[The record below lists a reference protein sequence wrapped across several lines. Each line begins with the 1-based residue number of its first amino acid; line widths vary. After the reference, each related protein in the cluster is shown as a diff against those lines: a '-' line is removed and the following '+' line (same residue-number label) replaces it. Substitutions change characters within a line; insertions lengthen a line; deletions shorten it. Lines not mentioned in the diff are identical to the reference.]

1 MMSPRRW
8 KLPLLIAIGAL
19 AFGFSAWRV
28 AQPRLADHAEGVT
41 VLRFSHWQLE
51 PGVREAF
58 DRLSRAYE
66 ALHPGVRIEQIAI
79 PGRLYRQW
87 TSSQLIGGDAPDLVQ
102 IGLGIGREHY
112 SYFQPITAEINQ
124 PNPYNAGTALAGVPW
139 RNTFLDGM
147 RAGLDLE
154 TREYYGASLF
164 NARVRF
170 YCNLDLVKTATGT
183 ETLPRNYAELVTLC
197 AKVEDYARRTGE
209 KIEPIAGSAYAAT
222 IMLGDLFNT
231 QTQRL
236 TTRLGVATGLPPTIE
251 ELYLARLQG
260 RWSLQ
265 DPAICS
271 AARLMQEASRLLTP
285 GFEQIENDQTIFR
298 FAQGRAALYLGYSLM
313 ATSIFEQ
320 CPFRIGI
327 MRNPLPDPND
337 PNYGEHMIARSAE
350 TSMNSYGAFG
360 ITRTSRHP
368 ELALDFMRFLTSR
381 ASCVTFTSVSQNLP
395 TLVGVEP
402 PESMRGFSSDTTGYP
417 PTPGFFSW
425 GEVRAA
431 MLNHQHTLFAPE
443 GSVDQYLR
451 KLEPDLVA
459 AMRTDFSRGAINRLE
474 SVRRTDLSL
483 AAGLEILTRHPDD
496 AILARKFDVQ
506 QETQNEMEAN
516 AYYTQLVLD
525 RTAAGPGP
533 Q

>member
-1 MMSPRRW
+1 MSLRAWQR
-8 KLPLLIAIGAL
+8 PLLAAVGVAI
-19 AFGFSAWRV
+19 FGFSAWRI
-28 AQPRLADHAEGVT
+28 AKPMLADRAEGVT

-51 PGVREAF
+51 PGVRKAF
-58 DRLSRAYE
+58 EKLGREYE

-87 TSSQLIGGDAPDLVQ
+87 TSSQLIGGEAPDLVQ

-112 SYFQPITAEINQ
+112 SFFQPITAEVNL
-124 PNPYNAGTALAGVPW
+124 PNPYNAGTPLAGVPW
-139 RNTFLDGM
+139 RNTFIDGM

-170 YCNLDLVKTATGT
+170 FCNLDLIKQATGS
-183 ETLPRNYAELVTLC
+183 EALPQTYAELVQFC
-197 AKVEDYARRTGE
+197 AKIEAYAQQTGE
-209 KIEPIAGSAYAAT
+209 KIEPIAGSSYAAV

-236 TTRLGVATGLPPTIE
+236 TTRLGTATGMPPTFE
-251 ELYLARLQG
+251 EFFIAQLLG
-260 RWSLQ
+260 RWTLQ
-265 DPAICS
+265 DPAFRS
-271 AARLMQEASRLLTP
+271 GAQLMQDASRLLTP

-337 PNYGEHMIARSAE
+337 PRFGAQMIARPAE

-368 ELALDFMRFLTSR
+368 ELALDFLRFLTSR
-381 ASCVTFTSVSQNLP
+381 SSCVTFTTVSQNLP
-395 TLVGVEP
+395 TTIGVEP
-402 PESMRGFSSDTTGYP
+402 PETMKGFSSDTTGYP
-417 PTPGFFSW
+417 PTPGFLSW
-425 GEVRAA
+425 GEARAA
-431 MLNHQHTLFAPE
+431 MLTHQHTLFAPG
-443 GSVDQYLR
+443 GSIDQYLHE
-451 KLEPDLVA
+451 LEPDLVA
-459 AMRTDFSRGAINRLE
+459 AMRTDLSRNTLNRLE

-483 AAGLEILTRHPDD
+483 AGGQQLLTRHPDD
-496 AILARKFDVQ
+496 ATLLRKYDGQ
-506 QETQNEMEAN
+506 QETQNEMEAM
-516 AYYTQLVLD
+516 AYYTRLVLD
-525 RTAAGPGP
+525 RTATKNDAP
-533 Q
+533 